1 MSTDPNDEIID
12 NGLMDEIS
20 AEAAKEAAKAA
31 NKPMI
36 DHLPDAVAK
45 DELGQPALLAKP
57 GDKIVIERVASVL
70 SHKPWLDTKTYVI
83 ESIDSVSGQLK
94 LWDPDLERNATSNF
108 IKGLAAGYRF
118 KLPNVK
124 GISIGKKKR
133 GRPRKN
139 PTGAPEE
146 VKPVQL
152 GPDGKPIAK
161 KRGRPAGSKNR
172 DKAVI
177 KAEKRAK
184 LERVSA
190 RKKKKARKAK

>member
-1 MSTDPNDEIID
+1 MATDMKDEIID
-12 NGLMDEIS
+12 NGEMDEIS
-20 AEAAKEAAKAA
+20 REVAASTKAV

-36 DHLPDAVAK
+36 DHLPDAVSK
-45 DELGQPALLAKP
+45 DEMGLPTLLAKP

-70 SHKPWLDTKTYVI
+70 NNKPWLDTKTYVI
-83 ESIDSVSGQLK
+83 ESIDSGTGHLK
-94 LWDPDLERNATSNF
+94 LWDEDLGRSATSNF

-118 KLPNVK
+118 KLPNLK
-124 GISIGKKKR
+124 GLSIGKKKR

-139 PTGAPEE
+139 PTGAPE
-146 VKPVQL
+146 VAKPVQL

-172 DKAVI
+172 DRDVI

-184 LERVSA
+184 LEA
-190 RKKKKARKAK
+190 RKTKKQKVRKA